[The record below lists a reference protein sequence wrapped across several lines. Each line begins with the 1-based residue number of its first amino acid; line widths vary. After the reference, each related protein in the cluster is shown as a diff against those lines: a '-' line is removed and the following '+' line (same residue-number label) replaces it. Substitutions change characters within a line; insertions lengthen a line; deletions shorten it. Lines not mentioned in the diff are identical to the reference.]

1 MGIRIAIGAII
12 AVLLGGTGYFAQQSH
27 STKNQLQKREIELSA
42 EKDNTAKLN
51 LRFKT
56 IEQQMK
62 GLQSRLDKEGTSTK
76 TEIQEMSRQIAEKSA
91 SLDQEKAKVQNL
103 DITLKQ
109 IQTTLD
115 DERKARAEAEKTN
128 QQNTELAGN
137 RAEEIKR
144 LETQAQKMS
153 RQIAE
158 KSASL
163 DQEKAKVQNLEITL
177 KQIQTTLD
185 DERKARAETE
195 KTYQQNTELAGN
207 RAEEIKRLDTQAKQM
222 SKLITEK
229 NTDIKQERAEIRN
242 LKTTHDITNSSLN
255 NERRMRAEAEK
266 ANKESLELA
275 AKRAEEIKRLEAQA
289 KEMNQFIAEKNA
301 DTKQQKAEIRNLKT
315 THDITNSSLNNERRM
330 RAEAE
335 KANKESLELAAK
347 RAEEIKRL
355 EAQAKEMNQFIAEK
369 NADIKQ
375 QKAEIRNLKTTH
387 DITNSSLNNERRMR
401 AEAEKANKE
410 SLELAAKRAEEIKRL
425 EAQAKDMNQ
434 FIAAKI
440 TGIEQEKA
448 KTRKLEIALSRIQAS
463 LKSDRKT
470 QAFVDKLSKQNLEF
484 AADRAK
490 EIKRLEKVRGILETQ
505 VARMDGLIASEQK
518 KAKDRDVTD
527 KRNTTA
533 KVGTEKAQNGELAR
547 KRAEEIARLEKT
559 RMVLNTQVQEM
570 SRLIAEKNTGIA
582 REKTKTQNLEL
593 ALNQIR
599 GTLDAERKTRAKA
612 EKANAQIA
620 EFARNQTKKIE
631 SLAKA
636 GELLR
641 AQVQEMSRL
650 IAEKTSGIEQQK
662 AKTQNIENALKMRT
676 EETDRLAKAKELL
689 GAQVQEMSQL
699 IAEKTSGIEQ
709 QKAKTQNIENALKM
723 RTEETDRLA
732 KAKELLGAQVQEM
745 SQLIAEKTSGIEQQK
760 AKTQNIE
767 NALKMRTEETD
778 RLAKAKEL
786 LGAQVQEMSQL
797 IAEKTSVAELIK
809 NKLDQ
814 TNLSLSETIKKH
826 TLAIAR
832 SKILEKKAREE
843 AERAQKLESDLNE
856 LNKKLKKQFV
866 SLQQTKDLLRVTFV
880 NSLLFDSGSARL
892 REKGLEALLSVAEF
906 LQKQKDKVIRVEG
919 HTDNQPI
926 KGNLLDRYPS
936 NWELSSARAV
946 SIVKFLES
954 NNISPARMSATGH
967 SFYRPVASNDTGDG
981 RAKNRRTDILLSN
994 RTPKAAATT
1003 P

>member
-56 IEQQMK
+56 IEQQMN
-62 GLQSRLDKEGTSTK
+62 GLQSRLDKEGTSAK
-76 TEIQEMSRQIAEKSA
+76 TEIQE
-91 SLDQEKAKVQNL
+91 
-103 DITLKQ
+103 
-109 IQTTLD
+109 
-115 DERKARAEAEKTN
+115 
-128 QQNTELAGN
+128 
-137 RAEEIKR
+137 
-144 LETQAQKMS
+144 MS

-185 DERKARAETE
+185 DERKARAEAE
-195 KTYQQNTELAGN
+195 KTNQQNTELAGN
-207 RAEEIKRLDTQAKQM
+207 RAEEIKRLDTQAKQLSQLITEKNTDIDQEKAKVQNLEITLKQIQTTLDDERKARAEAEKTNQQNTELAGNRAEEIKRLDTQAKQLSQLITEKNTDIKQEKAEIRNLKTTHDIINSSLDNERKVRAEAEKANKQNIEIASKRAEEM

-229 NTDIKQERAEIRN
+229 NTDIKQEKAEIRN
-242 LKTTHDITNSSLN
+242 LKTTHDIINSSLDN
-255 NERRMRAEAEK
+255 ERKVRAEAEKANKQNIEIASKRAEEMSKLITEKNTDIKQEKAEIRNLKTTHDIINSSLDNERKVRAEAEKANKQNIEIASKRAEEMSKLITEKNTDIKQEKAEIRNLKTTHDIINSSLDNERRMRAEAEK

-275 AKRAEEIKRLEAQA
+275 TKRAEEIKRLEAQT

-301 DTKQQKAEIRNLKT
+301 GL
-315 THDITNSSLNNERRM
+315 
-330 RAEAE
+330 
-335 KANKESLELAAK
+335 
-347 RAEEIKRL
+347 
-355 EAQAKEMNQFIAEK
+355 
-369 NADIKQ
+369 
-375 QKAEIRNLKTTH
+375 
-387 DITNSSLNNERRMR
+387 
-401 AEAEKANKE
+401 
-410 SLELAAKRAEEIKRL
+410 
-425 EAQAKDMNQ
+425 
-434 FIAAKI
+434 
-440 TGIEQEKA
+440 EQEKA

-470 QAFVDKLSKQNLEF
+470 QALVDKLSKQNLEF

-490 EIKRLEKVRGILETQ
+490 EIKRLEAQTKEMNQFIAEKNAGLEQEKAKTRKLEIALSRIQASLKSDRKTQALVDKLSKQNLEFAADRAKEIKRLGKVRGILETQ

-547 KRAEEIARLEKT
+547 KRAGEIARLEKT

-570 SRLIAEKNTGIA
+570 SRLIAEKNAGIA
-582 REKTKTQNLEL
+582 REKTKAQNLEL

-631 SLAKA
+631 S
-636 GELLR
+636 
-641 AQVQEMSRL
+641 
-650 IAEKTSGIEQQK
+650 
-662 AKTQNIENALKMRT
+662 
-676 EETDRLAKAKELL
+676 
-689 GAQVQEMSQL
+689 
-699 IAEKTSGIEQ
+699 
-709 QKAKTQNIENALKM
+709 
-723 RTEETDRLA
+723 
-732 KAKELLGAQVQEM
+732 
-745 SQLIAEKTSGIEQQK
+745 
-760 AKTQNIE
+760 
-767 NALKMRTEETD
+767 
-778 RLAKAKEL
+778 LAKAKEL

-843 AERAQKLESDLNE
+843 AERARKLESDLNE

-866 SLQQTKDLLRVTFV
+866 SLQQTKDLLRVTIV

-892 REKGLEALLSVAEF
+892 KEKGLEALLSVAEF
-906 LQKQKDKVIRVEG
+906 LQKQKDKIIRVEG

-936 NWELSSARAV
+936 NWELSFARAV

-994 RTPKAAATT
+994 RTPKGAATT

>member
-12 AVLLGGTGYFAQQSH
+12 AVLLGGTGYIAQESH
-27 STKNQLQKREIELSA
+27 TTKNQLQKREIQLSA

-62 GLQSRLDKEGTSTK
+62 GLQSRLDKEGTSAK
-76 TEIQEMSRQIAEKSA
+76 TEIQE
-91 SLDQEKAKVQNL
+91 
-103 DITLKQ
+103 
-109 IQTTLD
+109 
-115 DERKARAEAEKTN
+115 
-128 QQNTELAGN
+128 
-137 RAEEIKR
+137 
-144 LETQAQKMS
+144 MS

-185 DERKARAETE
+185 DERKARAEAE
-195 KTYQQNTELAGN
+195 KTNQQNTELAGN

-222 SKLITEK
+222 SQLITEK
-229 NTDIKQERAEIRN
+229 NTDIKQEKAEIRN
-242 LKTTHDITNSSLN
+242 LKTTHDIINSSLN

-275 AKRAEEIKRLEAQA
+275 GKRAEEIKRLESQA
-289 KEMNQFIAEKNA
+289 KEISWLITEKDTGIKQEKAKIRNFKTTLDIINGSLDNERKARTEAEKTNQQNIELAAKRAKMIKQLEATLKENQTTLA
-301 DTKQQKAEIRNLKT
+301 DERKARAEAEKTNQQNIELAAKRAKMIKRLEATLKENQTTLADERKA
-315 THDITNSSLNNERRM
+315 

-335 KANKESLELAAK
+335 KANQQNIELAAK

-355 EAQAKEMNQFIAEK
+355 EAQTKEMNQFIAEK
-369 NADIKQ
+369 NA
-375 QKAEIRNLKTTH
+375 
-387 DITNSSLNNERRMR
+387 
-401 AEAEKANKE
+401 
-410 SLELAAKRAEEIKRL
+410 
-425 EAQAKDMNQ
+425 
-434 FIAAKI
+434 
-440 TGIEQEKA
+440 GIEQEKA

-470 QAFVDKLSKQNLEF
+470 QALVDKLSKQNLEF
-484 AADRAK
+484 AVDRAK

-518 KAKDRDVTD
+518 KAKKSDITD
-527 KRNTTA
+527 KPKTAAITA
-533 KVGTEKAQNGELAR
+533 KANAQNGELAR
-547 KRAEEIARLEKT
+547 KRAREIARLEKT

-570 SRLIAEKNTGIA
+570 SRLIAEKNAGIA
-582 REKTKTQNLEL
+582 REKTKAQNLEL

-631 SLAKA
+631 SF
-636 GELLR
+636 
-641 AQVQEMSRL
+641 V
-650 IAEKTSGIEQQK
+650 
-662 AKTQNIENALKMRT
+662 
-676 EETDRLAKAKELL
+676 
-689 GAQVQEMSQL
+689 
-699 IAEKTSGIEQ
+699 
-709 QKAKTQNIENALKM
+709 
-723 RTEETDRLA
+723 
-732 KAKELLGAQVQEM
+732 
-745 SQLIAEKTSGIEQQK
+745 
-760 AKTQNIE
+760 
-767 NALKMRTEETD
+767 
-778 RLAKAKEL
+778 KAKEL

-843 AERAQKLESDLNE
+843 AERARKLESDLNE

-866 SLQQTKDLLRVTFV
+866 SLQQTKDLLRVTIV

-892 REKGLEALLSVAEF
+892 KDKGLEALLSVAEF
-906 LQKQKDKVIRVEG
+906 LQKQKDKIIRVEG

-936 NWELSSARAV
+936 NWELSFARAV

-967 SFYRPVASNDTGDG
+967 SFYRPVVSNDTGDG

-994 RTPKAAATT
+994 RPPIDAAAT

>member
-27 STKNQLQKREIELSA
+27 STKNQLQKREIQLSA

-62 GLQSRLDKEGTSTK
+62 GLQSRLDKEGTSAK
-76 TEIQEMSRQIAEKSA
+76 TEIQE
-91 SLDQEKAKVQNL
+91 
-103 DITLKQ
+103 
-109 IQTTLD
+109 
-115 DERKARAEAEKTN
+115 
-128 QQNTELAGN
+128 
-137 RAEEIKR
+137 
-144 LETQAQKMS
+144 MS

-185 DERKARAETE
+185 DERKARAEAE
-195 KTYQQNTELAGN
+195 KTNQQNTELAGN

-222 SKLITEK
+222 SQLITEK
-229 NTDIKQERAEIRN
+229 NTDIKQEKAEIRN
-242 LKTTHDITNSSLN
+242 LKTTHDIINSSLN

-275 AKRAEEIKRLEAQA
+275 AKRAEEIKRLESQA
-289 KEMNQFIAEKNA
+289 KEISWLITEKDTGIKQEKAKIRNFKTTLDIINGSLDNERKARTEAEKTNQQNIELAAKRAKMIKRLEATLKENQTTLA
-301 DTKQQKAEIRNLKT
+301 DERKART
-315 THDITNSSLNNERRM
+315 
-330 RAEAE
+330 EAE
-335 KANKESLELAAK
+335 KANQQNIELAAKRAKMIKRLEATLKENQTTLADERKARTEAEKTNKESLELAAK

-355 EAQAKEMNQFIAEK
+355 EAQTKEMNQFIAEK
-369 NADIKQ
+369 NAGLD
-375 QKAEIRNLKTTH
+375 
-387 DITNSSLNNERRMR
+387 
-401 AEAEKANKE
+401 
-410 SLELAAKRAEEIKRL
+410 
-425 EAQAKDMNQ
+425 
-434 FIAAKI
+434 
-440 TGIEQEKA
+440 QEKA

-470 QAFVDKLSKQNLEF
+470 QALVDKLSKQNLEF

-518 KAKDRDVTD
+518 KAKKSDITD

-533 KVGTEKAQNGELAR
+533 RTAAQNGELAKNEPKIAR
-547 KRAEEIARLEKT
+547 LEKTRMVGKKNGEIARLEKT

-570 SRLIAEKNTGIA
+570 SRLIAEKNAGIA
-582 REKTKTQNLEL
+582 REKTKAQNLEL

-612 EKANAQIA
+612 EKANAQIV

-631 SLAKA
+631 S
-636 GELLR
+636 
-641 AQVQEMSRL
+641 
-650 IAEKTSGIEQQK
+650 
-662 AKTQNIENALKMRT
+662 
-676 EETDRLAKAKELL
+676 
-689 GAQVQEMSQL
+689 
-699 IAEKTSGIEQ
+699 
-709 QKAKTQNIENALKM
+709 
-723 RTEETDRLA
+723 
-732 KAKELLGAQVQEM
+732 
-745 SQLIAEKTSGIEQQK
+745 
-760 AKTQNIE
+760 
-767 NALKMRTEETD
+767 
-778 RLAKAKEL
+778 LAKAKEL

-843 AERAQKLESDLNE
+843 AERARKLESDLNE

-866 SLQQTKDLLRVTFV
+866 SLQQTKDLLRVTIV

-892 REKGLEALLSVAEF
+892 KEKGLEALLSVAEF
-906 LQKQKDKVIRVEG
+906 LQKQKDKIIRVEG

-936 NWELSSARAV
+936 NWELSFARAV

-967 SFYRPVASNDTGDG
+967 SFYRPVVSNDTGDG

-994 RTPKAAATT
+994 RPPKGTATT

>member
-56 IEQQMK
+56 IEQQMN
-62 GLQSRLDKEGTSTK
+62 GLQSRLDKEGTSAK
-76 TEIQEMSRQIAEKSA
+76 TEIQE
-91 SLDQEKAKVQNL
+91 
-103 DITLKQ
+103 
-109 IQTTLD
+109 
-115 DERKARAEAEKTN
+115 
-128 QQNTELAGN
+128 
-137 RAEEIKR
+137 
-144 LETQAQKMS
+144 MS

-185 DERKARAETE
+185 DERKARAEAE
-195 KTYQQNTELAGN
+195 KTNQQNTELAGN
-207 RAEEIKRLDTQAKQM
+207 RAEEIKRLDTQAKQLSQLITEKNTDIDQEKAKVQNLEITLKQIQTTLDDERKARAEAEKTNQQNTELAGNRAEEIKRLDTQAKQLNQLITEKNTDIKQEKAEIRNLKTTHDIINSSLDNERKVRAEAEKANKQNIEIASKRAEEM

-229 NTDIKQERAEIRN
+229 NTDIKQEKAEIRN
-242 LKTTHDITNSSLN
+242 LKTTHDIINSSLDN
-255 NERRMRAEAEK
+255 ERKVRAEAEKANKQNIEIASKRAEEMSKLITEKNTDIKQEKAEIRKLKTTHDIINSSLDNERKVRAEAEKANKQNIEIASKRAEEMSKLITEKNTDIKQEKAEIRKLKTTHDIINSSLDNERRMRAEAEK

-275 AKRAEEIKRLEAQA
+275 TKRAEEIKRLEAQT

-301 DTKQQKAEIRNLKT
+301 GL
-315 THDITNSSLNNERRM
+315 
-330 RAEAE
+330 
-335 KANKESLELAAK
+335 
-347 RAEEIKRL
+347 
-355 EAQAKEMNQFIAEK
+355 
-369 NADIKQ
+369 
-375 QKAEIRNLKTTH
+375 
-387 DITNSSLNNERRMR
+387 
-401 AEAEKANKE
+401 
-410 SLELAAKRAEEIKRL
+410 
-425 EAQAKDMNQ
+425 
-434 FIAAKI
+434 
-440 TGIEQEKA
+440 EQEKA

-470 QAFVDKLSKQNLEF
+470 QALVDKLSKQNLEF

-490 EIKRLEKVRGILETQ
+490 EIKRLEAQTKEMNQFIAEKNAGLEQEKAKTRKLEIALSRIQASLKSDRKTQALVDKLSKQNLEFAADRAEEIKRLEKVRGILETQ

-547 KRAEEIARLEKT
+547 KRAGEIARLEKT

-570 SRLIAEKNTGIA
+570 SRLIAEKNAGIA
-582 REKTKTQNLEL
+582 REKTKAQNLEL

-631 SLAKA
+631 SF
-636 GELLR
+636 
-641 AQVQEMSRL
+641 V
-650 IAEKTSGIEQQK
+650 
-662 AKTQNIENALKMRT
+662 
-676 EETDRLAKAKELL
+676 
-689 GAQVQEMSQL
+689 
-699 IAEKTSGIEQ
+699 
-709 QKAKTQNIENALKM
+709 
-723 RTEETDRLA
+723 
-732 KAKELLGAQVQEM
+732 
-745 SQLIAEKTSGIEQQK
+745 
-760 AKTQNIE
+760 
-767 NALKMRTEETD
+767 
-778 RLAKAKEL
+778 KAKEL

-843 AERAQKLESDLNE
+843 AERARKLESDLNE

-866 SLQQTKDLLRVTFV
+866 SLQQTKDLLRVTIV

-892 REKGLEALLSVAEF
+892 KEKGLEALLSVAEF
-906 LQKQKDKVIRVEG
+906 LQKQKDKIIRVEG

-936 NWELSSARAV
+936 NWELSFARAV

-994 RTPKAAATT
+994 RTPKGAATT

>member
-1 MGIRIAIGAII
+1 
-12 AVLLGGTGYFAQQSH
+12 
-27 STKNQLQKREIELSA
+27 
-42 EKDNTAKLN
+42 
-51 LRFKT
+51 
-56 IEQQMK
+56 
-62 GLQSRLDKEGTSTK
+62 
-76 TEIQEMSRQIAEKSA
+76 
-91 SLDQEKAKVQNL
+91 
-103 DITLKQ
+103 
-109 IQTTLD
+109 
-115 DERKARAEAEKTN
+115 
-128 QQNTELAGN
+128 
-137 RAEEIKR
+137 
-144 LETQAQKMS
+144 
-153 RQIAE
+153 
-158 KSASL
+158 
-163 DQEKAKVQNLEITL
+163 
-177 KQIQTTLD
+177 
-185 DERKARAETE
+185 
-195 KTYQQNTELAGN
+195 
-207 RAEEIKRLDTQAKQM
+207 
-222 SKLITEK
+222 
-229 NTDIKQERAEIRN
+229 
-242 LKTTHDITNSSLN
+242 
-255 NERRMRAEAEK
+255 MRAEAEK

-301 DTKQQKAEIRNLKT
+301 
-315 THDITNSSLNNERRM
+315 
-330 RAEAE
+330 
-335 KANKESLELAAK
+335 
-347 RAEEIKRL
+347 
-355 EAQAKEMNQFIAEK
+355 
-369 NADIKQ
+369 
-375 QKAEIRNLKTTH
+375 
-387 DITNSSLNNERRMR
+387 
-401 AEAEKANKE
+401 
-410 SLELAAKRAEEIKRL
+410 
-425 EAQAKDMNQ
+425 
-434 FIAAKI
+434 
-440 TGIEQEKA
+440 GIEQEKA

-470 QAFVDKLSKQNLEF
+470 QAFVDKLSKQNIEF

-533 KVGTEKAQNGELAR
+533 KVETEKAQNGELAR

-570 SRLIAEKNTGIA
+570 SRLIAEKNAGIA
-582 REKTKTQNLEL
+582 REKTKAQNLEL

-641 AQVQEMSRL
+641 AQVQEMSR
-650 IAEKTSGIEQQK
+650 
-662 AKTQNIENALKMRT
+662 
-676 EETDRLAKAKELL
+676 
-689 GAQVQEMSQL
+689 
-699 IAEKTSGIEQ
+699 
-709 QKAKTQNIENALKM
+709 
-723 RTEETDRLA
+723 
-732 KAKELLGAQVQEM
+732 
-745 SQLIAEKTSGIEQQK
+745 LIAEKTSGIEQQK

-936 NWELSSARAV
+936 NWELSFARAV

-994 RTPKAAATT
+994 RTPKAAAAT

>member
-27 STKNQLQKREIELSA
+27 STKNQLQKREIQLSA

-62 GLQSRLDKEGTSTK
+62 GLQSRLDKEGTSAK

-91 SLDQEKAKVQNL
+91 SLDQEKANVQNL
-103 DITLKQ
+103 EITLKQ

-144 LETQAQKMS
+144 L
-153 RQIAE
+153 
-158 KSASL
+158 
-163 DQEKAKVQNLEITL
+163 
-177 KQIQTTLD
+177 
-185 DERKARAETE
+185 
-195 KTYQQNTELAGN
+195 
-207 RAEEIKRLDTQAKQM
+207 DTQAKQM
-222 SKLITEK
+222 SQLITEK
-229 NTDIKQERAEIRN
+229 NTDIKQEKAEIRN
-242 LKTTHDITNSSLN
+242 LKTTHDIINSSLN

-275 AKRAEEIKRLEAQA
+275 AKRAEEIKRLESQA
-289 KEMNQFIAEKNA
+289 KEISWLITEKDTGIKQEKAKIRNFKTTLDIINGSLDNERKARTEAEKTNQQNIELAAKRAKMIKRLEATLKENQTTLA
-301 DTKQQKAEIRNLKT
+301 DERKART
-315 THDITNSSLNNERRM
+315 
-330 RAEAE
+330 EAE
-335 KANKESLELAAK
+335 KANQQNIELAAKRAKMIKRLEATLKENQTTLADERKARTEAEKANQQNIELAAKRAKMIKRLEATLKENQTTLADERKARTEAEKTNKESLELAAK

-355 EAQAKEMNQFIAEK
+355 EAQTKEMNQFIAEK
-369 NADIKQ
+369 NAG
-375 QKAEIRNLKTTH
+375 L
-387 DITNSSLNNERRMR
+387 
-401 AEAEKANKE
+401 
-410 SLELAAKRAEEIKRL
+410 
-425 EAQAKDMNQ
+425 
-434 FIAAKI
+434 
-440 TGIEQEKA
+440 EQEKA

-470 QAFVDKLSKQNLEF
+470 QALVDKLSKQNLEF

-570 SRLIAEKNTGIA
+570 SRLIAEKNAGIA
-582 REKTKTQNLEL
+582 REKTKAQNLEL

-612 EKANAQIA
+612 EKANAQIV

-631 SLAKA
+631 S
-636 GELLR
+636 
-641 AQVQEMSRL
+641 
-650 IAEKTSGIEQQK
+650 
-662 AKTQNIENALKMRT
+662 
-676 EETDRLAKAKELL
+676 
-689 GAQVQEMSQL
+689 
-699 IAEKTSGIEQ
+699 
-709 QKAKTQNIENALKM
+709 
-723 RTEETDRLA
+723 
-732 KAKELLGAQVQEM
+732 
-745 SQLIAEKTSGIEQQK
+745 
-760 AKTQNIE
+760 
-767 NALKMRTEETD
+767 
-778 RLAKAKEL
+778 LAKAKEL

-843 AERAQKLESDLNE
+843 AERARKLESDLNE

-866 SLQQTKDLLRVTFV
+866 SLQQTKDLLRVTIV

-892 REKGLEALLSVAEF
+892 KEKGLEALLSVAEF
-906 LQKQKDKVIRVEG
+906 LQKQKDKIIRVEG

-936 NWELSSARAV
+936 NWELSFARAV

-967 SFYRPVASNDTGDG
+967 SFYRPVVSNDTGDG

-994 RTPKAAATT
+994 RPPIDAATT